1 MRYKKMLVLSLSLI
15 LAICIII
22 LRDAQVENVSIN
34 EPTIMIDN
42 SENSFVPSK
51 YFVEAEKIKVEET
64 TEIIS
69 TQAEEN
75 VTKNE
80 PKVTTINR
88 GGKRYVVTNEE
99 FEILSRIAASETT
112 GCTLEQKMNVVQA
125 VLNRVEDSRFP
136 NTIKEVVFAKNQF
149 SVISDGRYY
158 SEPITELDEEA
169 VANVL
174 QSPYLHSA
182 LFFEAKW
189 GDSAWFKTLDFQF
202 SDGAHKFY
210 N

>member
-1 MRYKKMLVLSLSLI
+1 MQYKKILILSLSLM

-22 LRDAQVENVSIN
+22 LRDAQVKNVSIN

-51 YFVEAEKIKVEET
+51 YFVEAEVIQT
-64 TEIIS
+64 TEVALIG
-69 TQAEEN
+69 TTEAKEN

-125 VLNRVEDSRFP
+125 VLNRVKDSRFP

-158 SEPITELDEEA
+158 SEPITSLDEEA
-169 VANVL
+169 VTKTLAN
-174 QSPYLHSA
+174 PYIHGA
-182 LFFEAKW
+182 IFFEAEW
-189 GDSAWFKTLDFQF
+189 SESAWFKTLDYLF